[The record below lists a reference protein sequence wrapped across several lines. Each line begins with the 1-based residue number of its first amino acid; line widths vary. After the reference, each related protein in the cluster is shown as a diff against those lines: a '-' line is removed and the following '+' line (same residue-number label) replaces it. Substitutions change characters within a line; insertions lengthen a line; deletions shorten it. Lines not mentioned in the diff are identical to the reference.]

1 MADDHGGR
9 VPNSRRPAYLPKAAV
24 LAAVYVV
31 TAVFGLRVHA
41 VSAFAS
47 LVWAPTGI
55 SLAALLRMGF
65 RFWPSIAVG
74 AFAANLINGAP
85 IAVALGIAV
94 GNTLEALA
102 GAYGLTR
109 IPGFRKTLD
118 RLPDLIG
125 LLLIAAV
132 GSSMIS
138 ATIGVATLL
147 AAGLVQPASFWA
159 TWWTWWLGDLTGCLI
174 VAPVLLTWNSEEWR
188 RIWRARRI
196 EAACLGI
203 LIVLA
208 SLFVFE
214 RMQGQGGMAALLSP
228 LLVWAALRFEHAGAA
243 RAALLVAGI
252 GVWATTHFRG
262 PFGHGRIEEG
272 LFAAQAF
279 MALNAATFLL
289 LGVMTAE
296 RRRAEEKRR
305 HAVARIRQSE
315 ERYRSLAEAIEQ
327 FLWINDADGRT
338 VYVNPQ
344 YEERFGK
351 AEDESG
357 ISRWEERIHPGDR
370 ALAMEIRN
378 RALAAGTP
386 YRIEYR
392 MRTLAGAYR
401 WMLARVVPVRDDRG
415 SVTSWFGAAAD
426 IQDLKAAESELRRA
440 KEEAE
445 AANRAK
451 DQFLA
456 TLSHELRTP
465 LTPVLALSSA
475 LEHDTALPAEA
486 RRRLEI
492 VRRNAELEARL
503 IDDLLDLTRVAT
515 GKVQLAPEPL
525 SLAEALG
532 HVLEMFREEAAEKN
546 VVLEAAPTDPEAA
559 VRADPAR
566 LRQVLWNIVK
576 NAIKFT
582 PAGGRVDLRTR
593 RLDSGRIAIEVSDTG
608 VGIDPS
614 ELARIFRP
622 FEQVGHGSGGLGLG
636 LAISSA
642 LVAAHGGTLTAESDG
657 LGRGA
662 TFRVELPSPASADL
676 RLTPPESVRRPDLG
690 AARGVAGARGR
701 RVLLVEDHRDT
712 LEATALLLA
721 ELSCEVVPTG
731 SIQDAFEEAK
741 RQPFDLVVSDLSL
754 PDGSGLALM
763 RRLREE
769 HGLRGI
775 AVSGYGMDEDL
786 RRSRDAGFVE
796 HLVKP
801 ITFSIL
807 ANAVER
813 FFAEDSTTASP
824 PEVPRGAASG
834 GPD

>member
-1 MADDHGGR
+1 VAD
-9 VPNSRRPAYLPKAAV
+9 SRRPGYLPKAAI
-24 LAAVYVV
+24 LSAAYVV
-31 TAVFGLRVHA
+31 TALLGLRVHA
-41 VSAFAS
+41 ESAFAS

-65 RFWPSIAVG
+65 SFWPGIAVG
-74 AFAANLINGAP
+74 AFTANLINGAP

-102 GAYGLTR
+102 GAYALSR
-109 IPGFRKTLD
+109 IPGFRRTLD

-125 LLLIAAV
+125 LVLVAV
-132 GSSMIS
+132 VSSMIS
-138 ATIGVATLL
+138 ATIGVATLK
-147 AAGLVQPASFWA
+147 AAGMVAPASFDVTRRA
-159 TWWTWWLGDLTGCLI
+159 WWLGDLTGCLI

-196 EAACLGI
+196 EAAVLGV

-208 SLFVFE
+208 SLYVFE
-214 RMQGQGGMAALLSP
+214 RMQEQGGIAALLSP
-228 LLVWAALRFEHAGAA
+228 LFVWAALRFEHPGVA
-243 RAALLVAGI
+243 RATLLVAGI
-252 GVWATTHFRG
+252 AVWATTHFRG
-262 PFGHGRIEEG
+262 PFGHGTLEEG
-272 LFAAQAF
+272 LFATQAF

-305 HAVARIRQSE
+305 LAVVRIRQSE

-327 FLWINDADGRT
+327 FLWINDAKGRT

-344 YEERFGK
+344 YEERFGEF
-351 AEDESG
+351 EDESG
-357 ISRWEERIHPGDR
+357 VSQWEERIHPGDR
-370 ALAMEIRN
+370 ATVMEVRQ
-378 RALAAGTP
+378 RAIAAGTP
-386 YRIEYR
+386 YRAEYR
-392 MRTLAGAYR
+392 MRTRAGAYR
-401 WMLARVVPVRDDRG
+401 WMLARVVPVRDEHG
-415 SVTSWFGAAAD
+415 HVTSWFGAAAD
-426 IQDLKAAESELRRA
+426 VQDLKAAEAELRRA

-475 LEHDTALPAEA
+475 LERDPALPAEA

-503 IDDLLDLTRVAT
+503 IDDLLDVTRVAT
-515 GKVQLAPEPL
+515 GKVQLAPEPV
-525 SLAEALG
+525 SLAVALG
-532 HVLEMFREEAAEKN
+532 HVLEMFREEAAEKR
-546 VVLEAAPTDPEAA
+546 VALEAAPVDPTAT

-582 PAGGRVDLRTR
+582 PAGGRVELRTR
-593 RLDSGRIAIEVSDTG
+593 RLDDGRIAIEVSDTG
-608 VGIDPS
+608 VGIDPAAM
-614 ELARIFRP
+614 ARIFRP
-622 FEQVGHGSGGLGLG
+622 FEQVGHVSGGLGLG

-642 LVAAHGGTLTAESDG
+642 LVAAHGGRLTAESEG

-662 TFRVELPSPASADL
+662 TFRVELPAPDEAEL
-676 RLTPPESVRRPDLG
+676 RQTPPEAAIRPDR
-690 AARGVAGARGR
+690 AAAAASGARGR

-712 LEATALLLA
+712 LEATALLLS
-721 ELSCEVVPTG
+721 ELACEVVPVG
-731 SIQDAFEEAK
+731 SARDALEAAR

-754 PDGSGLALM
+754 ADGSGLDLM
-763 RRLREE
+763 RRLRGD
-769 HGLRGI
+769 HGLQGI
-775 AVSGYGMDEDL
+775 AVSGFGMDDDL
-786 RRSRDAGFVE
+786 RSSRDAGFVL

-801 ITFSIL
+801 ITFALL
-807 ANAVER
+807 ADAVER
-813 FFAEDSTTASP
+813 FFASEPKTP
-824 PEVPRGAASG
+824 PQPDAGRGAAPG
-834 GPD
+834 GADGTPP